1 MYCTVPYR
9 RAYVTVWGLETSIK
23 CCTKGG
29 QSPAILISLVRAVE
43 GATLQLA
50 NVDGVWLINVTLVG
64 TGAHLA
70 ACCCVVEMLRRMQQ

>member
-1 MYCTVPYR
+1 MLQQRGSKP
-9 RAYVTVWGLETSIK
+9 GD
-23 CCTKGG
+23 
-29 QSPAILISLVRAVE
+29 ISLVRAVE

-70 ACCCVVEMLRRMQQ
+70 ACCCVVEMLQEDAAVSYGAAILC